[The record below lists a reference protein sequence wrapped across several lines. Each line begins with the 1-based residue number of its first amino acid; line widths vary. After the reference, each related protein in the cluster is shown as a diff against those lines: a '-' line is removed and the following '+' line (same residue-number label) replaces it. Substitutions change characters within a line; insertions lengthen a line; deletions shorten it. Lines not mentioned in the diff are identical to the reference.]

1 MTDELDATLIR
12 LQFVAY
18 NQRRTEPGV
27 AEDLEV
33 VIRLA
38 QSDPTDHEIDPMVL
52 ARLAKRAARATD
64 ENQQTLARDLLAAV
78 ELIRKL
84 TAKR

>member
-27 AEDLEV
+27 AEDLDV

-38 QSDPTDHEIDPMVL
+38 QSNPTDRQIDPLVT
-52 ARLAKRAARATD
+52 ARLEKRAARATQD
-64 ENQQTLARDLLAAV
+64 NQPTLAKDLLAAV
-78 ELIRKL
+78 GLIRKL
-84 TAKR
+84 TAT

>member
-27 AEDLEV
+27 AEDLDV

-38 QSDPTDHEIDPMVL
+38 QSNPTDRQIDPLVT
-52 ARLAKRAARATD
+52 ARLEKRAARAAHD
-64 ENQQTLARDLLAAV
+64 NQPTLAKDLLAAV
-78 ELIRKL
+78 GLIRKL
-84 TAKR
+84 TAT